1 MDQKNQTKK
10 LPGFYIALCCC
21 VIAIGAAGFFIQ
33 NTDDSQSANTLT
45 AVTETDSPDYGTP
58 LMTEAAETAE
68 QELPVVSSPQPVST
82 EEYTGSSDSP
92 AVADASSGTDTVP
105 AAEDTE
111 NYAYD
116 NPDLE
121 PASVI
126 VQAEESGSFTDPVPG
141 MTVLYGFS
149 GDTLMYNEVL
159 GDWRTHDGIDIAA
172 DTGCSVSAASG
183 GTVSSVGTGT
193 YGKTV
198 TIDHGDSLVTVYA
211 QLSEVNVSQGDTVS
225 TGDVIGTIGESTGEN
240 TREPHLHFEVLR
252 DGKPEDPEEF

>member
-1 MDQKNQTKK
+1 
-10 LPGFYIALCCC
+10 
-21 VIAIGAAGFFIQ
+21 
-33 NTDDSQSANTLT
+33 
-45 AVTETDSPDYGTP
+45 
-58 LMTEAAETAE
+58 MTEAAETAE

-82 EEYTGSSDSP
+82 EEYTGSSDSS

-105 AAEDTE
+105 VAEDTE

-159 GDWRTHDGIDIAA
+159 GDWRTHDGIRYRCRYRLRRQRRIRRDR
-172 DTGCSVSAASG
+172 
-183 GTVSSVGTGT
+183 
-193 YGKTV
+193 
-198 TIDHGDSLVTVYA
+198 LV
-211 QLSEVNVSQGDTVS
+211 
-225 TGDVIGTIGESTGEN
+225 
-240 TREPHLHFEVLR
+240 R
-252 DGKPEDPEEF
+252 